1 MPTTPSTPAAARLA
15 PALPMAPTIALLA
28 ALLTACGNSGS
39 GTGGMPDGGPATP
52 LPPLA
57 ACESTVNPEH
67 FASAD
72 ELLSLNAVMDR
83 YGLRSTASPAHQA
96 YVQWLDDQLA
106 AVPGMQMRRIDYTIN
121 RWTETGRKLEI
132 GTAGGGLS
140 ELRTSNSMPY
150 AQATPAGGISAPLV
164 YVPADVELD
173 TVDLT
178 GKILVRDI
186 GTVVVPNAA
195 LAALEWFTHDPDNS
209 LTLDVAGN
217 YEREAMGELGP
228 ENEAAHAAGAV
239 GVIFVHGF
247 PHAQANRVY
256 APYEGLIWPV
266 PALYVGSDEGE
277 VLKALAAQGGV
288 ARLTLTAEV
297 VPAQTKMVIGT
308 LPGESPERLVLTSHT
323 DGVNALWDNGPPAM
337 IAMARY
343 FARFDQGCRPRTLE
357 FAFTTSHLHQ
367 RLVPPARD
375 GSAEQYAREL
385 DQGYADGT
393 VAAVVV
399 IEHLGAKRYDAVA
412 RADGGP
418 GRELVLSGIHE
429 PNSFFVSESPALIT
443 ALRTTVIAH
452 DLERTI
458 ALRGA
463 DLPSARVPQHRS
475 FGGEGG
481 PYNNHLLP
489 TIAFIV
495 APWTLFTTG
504 QGLDGIDK
512 DLMHRQMLLFTD
524 LVYAL
529 GPIPTALLGG
539 NFEAYRIGRDLD
551 CGAGG
556 FSGLYLCEG
565 TPGMAS
571 PVADRNPSAAP
582 PLRPE
587 FLAPWGK

>member
-1 MPTTPSTPAAARLA
+1 MFKRSYRAVGISLLLALGLAACGDSTRSVGSTP
-15 PALPMAPTIALLA
+15 
-28 ALLTACGNSGS
+28 GD
-39 GTGGMPDGGPATP
+39 GTPPPATP
-52 LPPLA
+52 PNKV
-57 ACESTVNPEH
+57 CETQVSPEL

-72 ELLSLNAVMDR
+72 ELLALNAKMDSF
-83 YGLRSTASPAHQA
+83 GLRSTASPAHQA
-96 YVQWLDDQLA
+96 YVQWLDDELA
-106 AVPGMQMRRIDYTIN
+106 KIPGMQMRRIDYSIN
-121 RWTETGRKLEI
+121 RWTETSRRLDVGANAAAL
-132 GTAGGGLS
+132 T
-140 ELRTSNSMPY
+140 ELRTGNSMPY
-150 AQATPAGGISAPLV
+150 AQPTPADGITAPLV
-164 YVPADVELD
+164 YVPADVEIAAA
-173 TVDLT
+173 DLT

-186 GTVVVPNAA
+186 STVVVPNAA
-195 LAALEWFTHDPDNS
+195 FAALEWFTHDPDNS
-209 LTLDVAGN
+209 LTLDIGGN
-217 YEREAMGELGP
+217 YEREAMGELGLQ
-228 ENEAAHAAGAV
+228 NEEAHAAGAV

-256 APYEGLIWPV
+256 APYEGLIWPL

-277 VLKALAAQGGV
+277 QLKALAAQNGM
-288 ARLTLTAEV
+288 ARITLAAEV
-297 VPAQTKMVIGT
+297 TPADTEMVIAT
-308 LPGESPERLVLTSHT
+308 LEGMSPERIVITSHT

-337 IAMARY
+337 VAMARY
-343 FARFDQGCRPRTLE
+343 FASFDKSCRPRTIE
-357 FAFTTSHLHQ
+357 FANTTSHLHQ

-375 GSAEQYAREL
+375 GSSEQYAREL
-385 DQGYADGT
+385 DQGFDDGT
-393 VAAVVV
+393 VAAVIV
-399 IEHLGAKRYDAVA
+399 IEHLGARRYDAVP
-412 RADGGP
+412 RSDGGP
-418 GRELVLSGIHE
+418 GRELVLSDIHE

-443 ALRTTVIAH
+443 ALRTTVLAH

-463 DLPSARVPQHRS
+463 DLPGARIPQHRS

-489 TIAFIV
+489 TIGFIV
-495 APWTLFTTG
+495 APWTLFTTS

-512 DLMHRQMLLFTD
+512 TLMHRQMLMFTD

-529 GPIPTALLGG
+529 GPIPASLLAG
-539 NFEAYRIGRDLD
+539 NFAAYRIGRDAD

-556 FSGLYLCEG
+556 FSGLYLCDG